1 MIYLLEFSGDLYE
14 FNGSFG
20 RTARAIKEI
29 SDEFSRTMLLHRYD
43 LGFFAWSK
51 HQCKNPD
58 SLTFEK
64 LDGDRLVMMH
74 LAVYKDC
81 PERIL
86 DLVEYCEGKEIDF
99 IAPITDG
106 KPSFRLG
113 SQTQI
118 PEYQLM
124 ISDMLRSRT
133 NVIYDFLDTG
143 SSKSFDIAL
152 GTMMRDMKLRR
163 LLG

>member
-20 RTARAIKEI
+20 RTTRAIKEI
-29 SDEFSRTMLLHRYD
+29 SDVFSRTMLLHRYD

-58 SLTFEK
+58 NLIFEK
-64 LDGDRLVMMH
+64 LDGDRLAMMH

-81 PERIL
+81 PERML
-86 DLVEYCEGKEIDF
+86 DLIEYCEGKEIDF

-118 PEYQLM
+118 PEYQLIM
-124 ISDMLRSRT
+124 SDMLRSRT

-143 SSKSFDIAL
+143 STGRFDSAVDI
-152 GTMMRDMKLRR
+152 MIRDLKLRS